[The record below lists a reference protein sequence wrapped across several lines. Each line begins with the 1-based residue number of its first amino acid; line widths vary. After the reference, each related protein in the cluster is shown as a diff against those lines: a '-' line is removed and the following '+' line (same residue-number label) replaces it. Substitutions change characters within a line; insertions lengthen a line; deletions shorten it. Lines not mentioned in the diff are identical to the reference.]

1 MTSRKQPEGH
11 LQKVVKNTRG
21 VMFLGTPHYG
31 SSLAFWAERLAKV
44 IGILQQTNP
53 EIVKALQADSEVLA
67 RTQHSFLTMIRS
79 RNQDELPLIDI
90 TCFFEE
96 IPLPGVGIVCLAA
109 LLQLSVFLC

>member
-1 MTSRKQPEGH
+1 MKH
-11 LQKVVKNTRG
+11 TRG
-21 VMFLGTPHYG
+21 VVFLGTPHYG
-31 SSLAFWAERLAKV
+31 FSLAFWAERLAKV

-67 RTQHSFLTMIRS
+67 QIQHSFLTMIRS
-79 RNQDELPLIDI
+79 RNQDGLPLIDI

-109 LLQLSVFLC
+109 VLQLSLFLC